1 MAMAYIHPT
10 DKRILEFT
18 EKYGKD
24 RSDLKSICMS
34 LFAWF
39 DREVEYSRLNAPYFP
54 LQRSD
59 LDLLAMGSG
68 TCGDYSNLLVS
79 VFLAMGFEAC
89 YAYVH
94 EDCYGDEQDHI
105 CAAVRYNGR
114 DILIDA
120 TQPYRKWFGF
130 DCPHRNFELLSPGE
144 FEDRMKK
151 EEQYWCS
158 VADQHH
164 LTMCAGLLYA
174 PWIHA
179 ECVFDTEARMDDI
192 FFLLSLGRELEPTLY
207 VYYQQYT
214 KQGGFLPI
222 MAVVSKE
229 KTLYHFSVHPRD
241 GLWDD
246 AQWSKGFPESE
257 IPQEYMTGELR
268 LLKNTVSKR
277 IDRINDI
284 LCGAGCHCLNE

>member
-1 MAMAYIHPT
+1 MTYIHPS
-10 DKRILEFT
+10 DKQILAFI
-18 EKYGKD
+18 EKQISGSY
-24 RSDLKSICMS
+24 DLESICER

-79 VFLAMGFEAC
+79 VFLAMGFEAY

-164 LTMCAGLLYA
+164 LTMSAGLLYA

-179 ECVFDTEARMDDI
+179 ECVFDTEARTDDV
-192 FFLLSLGRELEPTLY
+192 FFLLSLDRTFEPTLY

-222 MAVVSKE
+222 MAAISKE
-229 KTLYHFSVHPRD
+229 KTLYYFSVHPRD

-246 AQWSKGFPESE
+246 AQWSKGFSEQE
-257 IPQEYMTGELR
+257 IPQEYMTAELQ
-268 LLKNTVSKR
+268 LLKSTVLKR
-277 IDRINDI
+277 IERINDI
-284 LCGAGCHCLNE
+284 LHGAGLQGLIL